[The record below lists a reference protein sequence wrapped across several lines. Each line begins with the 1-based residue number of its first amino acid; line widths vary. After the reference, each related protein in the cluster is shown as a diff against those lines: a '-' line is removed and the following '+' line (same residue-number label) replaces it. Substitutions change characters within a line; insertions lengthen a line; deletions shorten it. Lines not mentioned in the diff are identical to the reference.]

1 MKSPKWLSGYLCSLE
16 VLFGIFCYTFP
27 MKIGTDIIQI
37 SRIAQALDRHG
48 DNFKKR
54 FLSSREIALAERVES
69 LAGFWAAKEAIS
81 KALGCGIGSRL
92 GFHDIQLFKDPRGAP
107 YFTLSTQAATL
118 HPIQN
123 SSLSISHD
131 GGFAIATVIIE
142 LE

>member
-1 MKSPKWLSGYLCSLE
+1 
-16 VLFGIFCYTFP
+16 
-27 MKIGTDIIQI
+27 MKIGTDIIQV

-48 DNFKKR
+48 ESFKKR
-54 FLSSREIALAERVES
+54 FLNSDEIVLAHKVES

-92 GFHDIQLFKDPRGAP
+92 GFHDIQLYKDPRGAP
-107 YFTLSTQAATL
+107 YFTLSTQAMTL
-118 HPIQN
+118 HPIRN

-142 LE
+142 LG

>member
-1 MKSPKWLSGYLCSLE
+1 
-16 VLFGIFCYTFP
+16 

-54 FLSSREIALAERVES
+54 FLSSSEIALAGKVES

-81 KALGCGIGSRL
+81 KALGCGIGSQL

-107 YFTLSTQAATL
+107 YFALSTQAAAL
-118 HPIQN
+118 HRIRE